1 MYDIFTEDLLEQAVK
16 IACEKD
22 YVNEVSGISKDVHTF
37 SEEFEVKMK
46 ELIAPSK
53 VQKAKRKLK
62 KRHYLLVAILVVFMI
77 AGTTALAVDE
87 IREQIFEYFESL
99 FSDHTDVYFE
109 SKEDEIKTTLPREEI
124 MKPEYIPEGF
134 RMEEEIYDEE
144 FGTYDLIYSNEE
156 GIVLAYSQMV
166 LDEINRTSYTS
177 KGDKAKRIMLDS
189 DQAYIISDDKSV
201 KTILYEKN
209 GYVLSIGGLLSEEE
223 LIKMLESVNT
233 KK

>member
-134 RMEEEIYDEE
+134 QMEEEIYDEKV
-144 FGTYDLIYSNEE
+144 GRYMQIWIDKRGYSLTYTQAIKDYWNDGSFTSE
-156 GIVLAYSQMV
+156 GKPAEQIEVL
-166 LDEINRTSYTS
+166 
-177 KGDKAKRIMLDS
+177 GDKA
-189 DQAYIISDDKSV
+189 YCISDEKGVNS
-201 KTILYEKN
+201 ILYERD
-209 GYVLSIGGLLSEEE
+209 GYIFETGGLLSEVE
-223 LIKMLESVNT
+223 LTRILESLE
-233 KK
+233 